1 MTASE
6 FETGAFLDLR
16 KFNLAAPAT
25 LDLKIASDLAPGKA
39 DTAQL
44 EITGKGAPSS
54 TASPQTYLL
63 AVSAERGLVGDGL
76 SGAFSDTAFVLARG
90 VEQGRTSAIDVA
102 IKGTAGPLST
112 LGVKARLAD
121 PAADIA
127 TRIAALQPSFV
138 DASVASRIKANLD
151 TKLGKDIGDLT
162 KALAARA
169 EQFESFGLNA
179 TSATAALAFAIEA
192 AGAFGAL
199 AERGQSGAL
208 GQGWATL
215 ADIGLAIDG
224 ESVQLR
230 GLTDIN
236 ALRALAIDAAALYT
250 VSNSAGRSVALSGD
264 VLALAAPAR
273 PVFQEGI
280 DGQFRTAG
288 AFEGRLVRT
297 GDGFRIE
304 LSNGDALLFDKA
316 GNFLSMNL
324 SDGRQIV
331 AAHNAAMQI
340 TGLSGPNGA
349 GLTFARNADG
359 KLRSIEDADG
369 RTITFAYDS
378 DGRLQTVTRPQGQSS
393 FEYNASGD
401 LASAT
406 APGAIKAE
414 FTYDTLG
421 RLNNAS
427 YGNGAQTEAFA
438 YDDQGGLTITD
449 GAGRKTELDL
459 LPGSVVGRVTE
470 GAGGAS

>member
-1 MTASE
+1 M
-6 FETGAFLDLR
+6 
-16 KFNLAAPAT
+16 
-25 LDLKIASDLAPGKA
+25 
-39 DTAQL
+39 
-44 EITGKGAPSS
+44 
-54 TASPQTYLL
+54 
-63 AVSAERGLVGDGL
+63 
-76 SGAFSDTAFVLARG
+76 LARG
-90 VEQGRTSAIDVA
+90 IAEGKTSAIDVA
-102 IKGTAGPLST
+102 IKGTAGPRST
-112 LGVKARLAD
+112 LGLKAQLAD
-121 PAADIA
+121 PAATVDIA
-127 TRIAALQPSFV
+127 TRITALQPSFV
-138 DASVASRIKANLD
+138 ETSVANRIKANLV
-151 TKLGKDIGDLT
+151 TKFGKDIGDLT

-192 AGAFGAL
+192 AGDFGSL
-199 AERGQSGAL
+199 AERGRSGAL

-224 ESVQLR
+224 RSVQLQ
-230 GLTDIN
+230 GLTNIN
-236 ALRALAIDAAALYT
+236 ALRALAIDATALYA

-288 AFEGRLVRT
+288 AFEGKLVRT

-304 LSNGDALLFDKA
+304 LTNGNALLFDKE

-324 SDGRQIV
+324 GDGRQIV

-349 GLTFARNADG
+349 SLTFARNADG
-359 KLRSIEDADG
+359 KLQSIEDADG

-393 FEYNASGD
+393 FEYNANGD

-406 APGAIKAE
+406 APGAIKGQ
-414 FTYDTLG
+414 FTYDALG

-427 YGNGAQTEAFA
+427 YGNGAQTEDFA
-438 YDDQGGLTITD
+438 YDALRWRAPAVARRGRPDDHRRRGPEDRTRPA
-449 GAGRKTELDL
+449 AGQRCRA
-459 LPGSVVGRVTE
+459 GHRRRGRRFPDYL
-470 GAGGAS
+470 